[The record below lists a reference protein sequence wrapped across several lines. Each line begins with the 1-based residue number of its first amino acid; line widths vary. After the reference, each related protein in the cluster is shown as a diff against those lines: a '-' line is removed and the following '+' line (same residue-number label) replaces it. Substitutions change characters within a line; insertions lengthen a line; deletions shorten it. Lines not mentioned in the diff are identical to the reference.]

1 MLLGRE
7 SEQRRIEQLLESV
20 RRGRSAA
27 LAIRG
32 EAGIGKT
39 ALVRYAVDT
48 AAPATVLS
56 AAGIEAE
63 AELEFSGLLELC
75 RPALGLIDELPEH
88 HAATLRGAL
97 GLSPARSQDRFAVGA
112 ATLGFLAAA
121 GEVGPTLVVVD
132 DAQWLDP
139 ASADAIRF
147 AVRRLDADRVGFV
160 FGIRDAEPRAG
171 DWDGFETLQ
180 LRGLAL
186 DDARTLLSSG
196 GEALTEAMLARLH
209 AATAGNPLALR
220 ELPALLSPEQL
231 AGRAPLAEPLPV
243 GASVRRAF
251 MRRAGRL
258 PEETRRA
265 LVLVALATMS
275 DLQPIVATLPTL
287 GLDASA
293 LHPAEDAGLVVI
305 ADGHIRFGHPLVR
318 SAVHDAAGAV
328 ERRAAHAALAG
339 ALRALGDPD
348 RGARHL
354 AAAAVGPDEA
364 VASELAAAG
373 ARACERSAYSA
384 AADTFEL
391 AARLTPDRQARSQ
404 RLADAAEAA
413 WSGGDPGRAQ
423 GFVAQGLDL
432 GSDPRL
438 RARLL
443 ELQGRTELQAGS
455 QARARELLLEAAE
468 LLEPFD
474 PVRAATTI
482 GLAVF
487 SCHFAGRIGDSVE
500 LGRRLRAL
508 VPADGT
514 ATDVQADYVLGRS
527 LLLAGVTEEGGQLL
541 EAVVGRI
548 LEHEELS
555 RLQLSRVATS
565 LVVLERHDEGRV
577 FAARAVAIAREEGP
591 MALVYALSQS
601 ADIQTRGN
609 AWQRALADTE
619 EGLRLARELG
629 QPNIG
634 ASFVAN
640 LARIAAA
647 RGHAADCRRHAAE
660 ALKVFEAAGMG
671 LAREQLR
678 CAVALLEL
686 GLGRVEEAVT
696 VLEDS
701 VRGVEEMALVDR
713 DVAPEPDLVEA
724 LAALGRAGEAQAR
737 LDAWVARIDPE
748 PIPWAAQLAARCR
761 GILAP
766 DDELDERF
774 GEALLLHER
783 GGDAFGRAR
792 TLLCFGER
800 LRRAGRKTEARE
812 RLREAHGVFVSL
824 EATPWSDRARREL
837 RATGERLRRVRPE
850 EGEELTPQ
858 ELQVAL
864 QVADGKTNKEAGAA
878 LFLSPKT
885 VEFHLARVYRKLD
898 LSSRAELIRRF
909 AAGEPLA
916 AA

>member
-7 SEQRRIEQLLESV
+7 SEQRRIEQLLEGV

-121 GEVGPTLVVVD
+121 GEAGPTIVVVD

-171 DWDGFETLQ
+171 DWDGFDTLQ
-180 LRGLAL
+180 LGGLAL
-186 DDARTLLSSG
+186 DDARTLLSSA
-196 GEALTEAMLARLH
+196 GEALTEEVLARLH

-231 AGRAPLAEPLPV
+231 AGREPLAEPLPV

-251 MRRAGRL
+251 VRRAGSL
-258 PEETRRA
+258 PEESRRA
-265 LVLVALATMS
+265 LVLVALATVS
-275 DLQPIVATLPTL
+275 DLEPVVAALPAL
-287 GLDASA
+287 GLEASA
-293 LHPAEDAGLVVI
+293 LHAAEDAGLVAI
-305 ADGHIRFGHPLVR
+305 ADGKICFGHPLVR
-318 SAVHDAAGAV
+318 SAVHEAAGAA

-339 ALRALGDPD
+339 ALQALGDPD

-354 AAAAVGPDEA
+354 AAAAVGPDEG

-373 ARACERSAYSA
+373 ARARERSAYSA

-391 AARLTPDRQARSQ
+391 AARLTPDRPTRSE
-404 RLADAAEAA
+404 RVADAAEAA
-413 WSGGDPGRAQ
+413 WSAGDAARAQ
-423 GFVAQGLDL
+423 GLVAQGLDL

-455 QARARELLLEAAE
+455 QARARELLLDAAE
-468 LLEPFD
+468 LLEPLD

-487 SCHFAGRIGDSVE
+487 SCHFAGRIGDSVQ

-508 VPADGT
+508 VPHDGT
-514 ATDVQADYVLGRS
+514 ASDVQADYVLGRS
-527 LLLAGVTEEGGQLL
+527 LLLAGATDEGGRLL
-541 EAVVGRI
+541 EAVVARI

-565 LVVLERHDEGRV
+565 LVVLERPDEGRV
-577 FAARAVAIAREEGP
+577 FAARAVGMAREEGP

-609 AWQRALADTE
+609 AWQRAVADTE
-619 EGLRLARELG
+619 EGLRLAGELG

-696 VLEDS
+696 VLEGA

-724 LAALGRAGEAQAR
+724 LVALDRAGEARAR
-737 LDAWVARIDPE
+737 LDAWVARVDPE
-748 PIPWAAQLAARCR
+748 SIPWAAPLAARCR
-761 GILAP
+761 GILAS
-766 DDELDERF
+766 DDELDEPF
-774 GEALLLHER
+774 GEALLRHER

-812 RLREAHGVFVSL
+812 RLREAHRVFVSL

-837 RATGERLRRVRPE
+837 RATGERLRRVQPE

-864 QVADGKTNKEAGAA
+864 QVAEGKTNKEAGAA